1 MDMIHLKQVCLF
13 SSANKEG
20 AHSRNDPKLQNLEND
35 GRSGTSTWQTSQKL
49 DRSIYFQ
56 SPKTIRKHISQ
67 PATNRH
73 YQLGQQVN

>member
-1 MDMIHLKQVCLF
+1 MIHLKHFCQF
-13 SSANKEG
+13 SSIDKEK
-20 AHSRNDPKLQNLEND
+20 AHSRTDPKLRNLEND